1 MSSCVFPGTF
11 NPVTRGHMDLIRR
24 ASRIFDRVTVTVMV
38 NIHKTTGA
46 DAQQRMKLL
55 EQACAGLE
63 NVRVDK
69 WEGLLSEYMRLNG
82 EHCVIRGVR
91 DGTEF
96 DTEMAASRANRQLNP
111 EMETVLLPADP
122 RFSWLSSSAVREM
135 AAFGADIGPY
145 VPEGL
150 EEEIRQSLR

>member
-1 MSSCVFPGTF
+1 MSSCVFPGSF

-24 ASRIFDRVTVTVMV
+24 ASQIFDRVTVTVMV

-46 DAQQRMKLL
+46 DTLERMKLL
-55 EQACAGLE
+55 ERACAGLE
-63 NVRVDK
+63 NVRVDQ
-69 WEGLLSEYMRLNG
+69 WEGLLSDYMRKNG
-82 EHCVIRGVR
+82 ERCVIRGVR

-96 DTEMAASRANRQLNP
+96 DAEMAASRANRQLNP
-111 EMETVLLPADP
+111 DMETVLLPADP
-122 RFSWLSSSAVREM
+122 ELSWLSSSAVREM

-150 EEEIRQSLR
+150 EEEILQSLR